1 MESGDEG
8 RDETGPPEE
17 RSGRVLRRRR
27 GREIV
32 LAGDRQTLNVLMLEL
47 ATMVVAIALAFS
59 ASFLTVFRLD
69 ILAVFV
75 FTTSVVIWF
84 WWDYIRDRL
93 LYPPVTSNF
102 PYLDVFVLIL
112 ISLLPFALRQGSV
125 TYISGV
131 LAVLLLVWALMIS
144 RIMSER
150 SGSLSEDT
158 MVQLRREIV
167 QRAFI
172 GLLLIVDSAV
182 SFYYNLAGAVLLL
195 VLLATVITWNVVN
208 RGRKQVAKAEDAS
221 EVGAEP
227 RVPGARGSP
236 MAPSRRD

>member
-1 MESGDEG
+1 MGSAGEG
-8 RDETGPPEE
+8 EGETGPPEG
-17 RSGRVLRRRR
+17 RPGRVRRR
-27 GREIV
+27 GREVV

-59 ASFLTVFRLD
+59 ASFLPVFSLD

-93 LYPPVTSNF
+93 LYPPVSNNF
-102 PYLDVFVLIL
+102 PYLDVLVLIL

-125 TYISGV
+125 AYISSV

-150 SGSLSEDT
+150 PGALDKGT
-158 MVQLRREIV
+158 LYQLRREVV
-167 QRAFI
+167 QRASI
-172 GLLLIVDSAV
+172 GLLLLANSLVG
-182 SFYYNLAGAVLLL
+182 FYSSLAGALVLYVLL
-195 VLLATVITWNVVN
+195 VTVITWNFAN
-208 RGRKQVAKAEDAS
+208 RGKKQPAEEEVDVRARAFRVADPS
-221 EVGAEP
+221 SLREP
-227 RVPGARGSP
+227 
-236 MAPSRRD
+236 

>member
-1 MESGDEG
+1 MVSADGQDEAGPQEG
-8 RDETGPPEE
+8 R
-17 RSGRVLRRRR
+17 GRQPLRRR

-32 LAGDRQTLNVLMLEL
+32 LAADKQTLNVLMLEL

-69 ILAVFV
+69 ILTVFV

-102 PYLDVFVLIL
+102 PYLDVLVLIL

-125 TYISGV
+125 TYISSV
-131 LAVLLLVWALMIS
+131 LAVLLLVWALMLS

-150 SGSLSEDT
+150 SGSLSNST
-158 MVQLRREIV
+158 MVQLRREVV
-167 QRAFI
+167 QRALI
-172 GLLLIVDSAV
+172 GILLIVDSVV
-182 SFYYNLAGAVLLL
+182 SIYDNLVGAVVLLF
-195 VLLATVITWNVVN
+195 LLATVITWNFVN
-208 RGRKQVAKAEDAS
+208 RGRRNAS
-221 EVGAEP
+221 KEEASPEP
-227 RVPGARGSP
+227 GRSRAPGTDGSTV
-236 MAPSRRD
+236 